1 MVKPNRNLVVAS
13 TLAVILLSAAVLE
26 LGTRALVTTT
36 DGVDSVPILGFS
48 VPIPPYPIP
57 ITTIS
62 EKLQR
67 YLSLENSLMVFD
79 PHLGWTYRPNTSF
92 PDRGMAHNN
101 DGIRTGKSKQRY
113 TQDPTNDVLRIALF
127 GDSFTHGDG
136 AGYYST
142 WGFNLQRALRA
153 LGREV
158 EVLNFGVGGYGMD
171 QAYLRY
177 LKEGVKYKP
186 DIVIF
191 GFSIE
196 NVFRN
201 INLFRFFYKK
211 GSSGVPFSKP
221 RFILE
226 EDNLVLINSPTV
238 PPDKLLEILKNFSN
252 WDLAEHEHFYRDDEY
267 HIKFWQKSRFLSLV
281 FALVRYRETM
291 LLDDPPEGA
300 AYQLMSEIIATFR
313 DEVEGDNGR
322 FLVAHLPPGN
332 HFEYFQENDRFKY
345 ESVLKHIETLAP
357 VFRPEKAM
365 LDSIDGG
372 SISNL
377 FADHYSA
384 LGHKIIGESL
394 AKYLADNKYHP
405 KNLSNALQPSH

>member
-1 MVKPNRNLVVAS
+1 VVKPKRNLVVAS
-13 TLAVILLSAAVLE
+13 TLAVIILSSAVLE

-36 DGVDSVPILGFS
+36 NGIDSFSILGFQIR
-48 VPIPPYPIP
+48 IPPYPIP
-57 ITTIS
+57 ITAIS
-62 EKLQR
+62 EKLQS
-67 YLSLENSLMVFD
+67 YLALNNSLMVYD

-136 AGYYST
+136 PGYYST

-221 RFILE
+221 RFIVE
-226 EDNLVLINSPTV
+226 EDKLVLINSPTV
-238 PPDKLLEILKNFSN
+238 PPDKLLEVLKNFSN
-252 WDLAEHEHFYRDDEY
+252 WSLVKHEHFYRDDEY
-267 HIKFWQKSRFLSLV
+267 RTKFWQTSRFISLII
-281 FALVRYRETM
+281 ALVRHHQTM
-291 LLDDPPEGA
+291 LLDDPPEGK

-313 DEVEGDNGR
+313 DEVEGNNGR